1 MDGSTDSVPPLS
13 REEAAAYLGVSKAR
27 LVQLASTGGGPKFNK
42 EGRRVIYTT
51 ADLDAWKANRGDPT
65 GAASPP
71 LDLAQAVR
79 EFIPLVERMID
90 VPDGTGFWEGVRF
103 ARELEKLKHMVR
115 QRSVARRGNG
125 GA

>member
-51 ADLDAWKANRGDPT
+51 ADLDDWKKNRGRL
-65 GAASPP
+65 AAVPAGVKR
-71 LDLAQAVR
+71 DLPAAVR
-79 EFIPLVERMID
+79 ELLPLVDRMISGE
-90 VPDGTGFWEGVRF
+90 GTMADGVRF
-103 ARELEKLKHMVR
+103 ARAYDEVKRLA
-115 QRSVARRGNG
+115 ARRGNG